1 MVTMATKVASAG
13 LSRCCPVDGWLHYCT
28 TACCVTSSSTPPI
41 QGCSCAFPH
50 VEIEMIQ
57 KMTKQVHLSCK
68 NPSFWQEKS
77 FKEVKT
83 EAIAECCALSW
94 ASRHR
99 SLAEN
104 RSAALFL
111 IWPNQSGRT
120 ALKKVKEERVE
131 SHAVKTQ
138 QQSMAQIEVLAHRH
152 PACYLKHISQAW
164 KDSPCSPQDHWRW
177 TSSRAADE
185 MQVNQRKKQTKVAK
199 SLHQTESKTFCMQK
213 GRLIRLED

>member
-1 MVTMATKVASAG
+1 MDDSITVPQHAVS
-13 LSRCCPVDGWLHYCT
+13 
-28 TACCVTSSSTPPI
+28 PPALPLPF
-41 QGCSCAFPH
+41 QGCSSAFSH

-57 KMTKQVHLSCK
+57 KMTKQVNLSCK
-68 NPSFWQEKS
+68 NPSFWWEKS

-83 EAIAECCALSW
+83 EAIADCCALSW

-99 SLAEN
+99 SQAEN

-131 SHAVKTQ
+131 SHAGKTQ
-138 QQSMAQIEVLAHRH
+138 QQSMAQIEVLPHRH

-185 MQVNQRKKQTKVAK
+185 MQVNQRKNRQKLQNLCTKLSPKLSACSRIDLRTNKFQV
-199 SLHQTESKTFCMQK
+199 SVSMRC
-213 GRLIRLED
+213 